1 MRARF
6 YLKSQCLVE
15 QTHNKEIVQVR
26 QNARLVVVI
35 DIVQGREKYYISES
49 EDSMQA
55 IAKN

>member
-1 MRARF
+1 MYNISNIEILSAMRARF

-35 DIVQGREKYYISES
+35 DIVQGREKY
-49 EDSMQA
+49 
-55 IAKN
+55 